1 MRLNLK
7 TKWSRFN
14 QELQEK
20 LKDYQFT
27 YEQVW
32 QITGCGYKTL
42 QRYMDRE
49 LVHPIKMDD
58 VWYFTSELL
67 DKVKFIYEL
76 RRQARI
82 PVEAGAA
89 LFEYI
94 KSKKIRPDYQAVLN
108 LMPEWALYNQ

>member
-1 MRLNLK
+1 MRLNQR

-49 LVHPIKMDD
+49 LVHPIKVND

-76 RRQARI
+76 RNQARI
-82 PVEAGAA
+82 PVEFSAA
-89 LFEYI
+89 LFDYM
-94 KSKKIRPDYQAVLN
+94 KSKKVSPDYQELLKRV
-108 LMPEWALYNQ
+108 PEWALYNQ